1 MLVSG
6 ILQCVFWVSFILVAI
21 SHGVAQANQPH
32 NNISM
37 TFVMGFGCIALLT
50 ALPLIV
56 MNILVIVEWDKS
68 DKECGPSLYNYGV
81 FIVVSMVLQCLSSS
95 TGSRANRN

>member
-6 ILQCVFWVSFILVAI
+6 ILLCVFWVSFILVAI
-21 SHGVAQANQPH
+21 SHGVAQANKPH

-68 DKECGPSLYNYGV
+68 YKECGPSLYNYGV

-95 TGSRANRN
+95 SGSRANRN

>member
-6 ILQCVFWVSFILVAI
+6 ILQCVFWVSFILANI
-21 SHGVAQANQPH
+21 SRGVAQANAPF
-32 NNISM
+32 NNCSM
-37 TFVMGFGCIALLT
+37 TMFMGFGCVCLLNIV
-50 ALPLIV
+50 PLMV

-95 TGSRANRN
+95 SGSRANRN